1 VNPKDFFK
9 DLSATPVTASRTHAR
24 SIEPSTRPAWLEADP
39 IQAAAPLVTAKGGP
53 IALKP
58 AQDEWGMFDPDQCGS
73 AALFARLDTAVEV
86 EKAK

>member
-1 VNPKDFFK
+1 MNPKDFFK
-9 DLSATPVTASRTHAR
+9 DLSATPVTASRMHAR

-39 IQAAAPLVTAKGGP
+39 IQAATPLGTSKSSPMAP
-53 IALKP
+53 KP

-86 EKAK
+86 EKTK

>member
-9 DLSATPVTASRTHAR
+9 DLSATPVTASRMHAR

-39 IQAAAPLVTAKGGP
+39 IQAETPLRTSKSGPMAP
-53 IALKP
+53 KP

-73 AALFARLDTAVEV
+73 AALFAKLDAVAEV
-86 EKAK
+86 EKAE

>member
-9 DLSATPVTASRTHAR
+9 ELSATPVTASRTLAR

-39 IQAAAPLVTAKGGP
+39 IQAAAPLGAAKGGP
-53 IALKP
+53 MAPKP

-73 AALFARLDTAVEV
+73 AALFAKLDAIGEV
-86 EKAK
+86 EKAD